1 MKITIKNK
9 KILQIFLEQFEVEC
23 FKRNVTMPVIVDKYN
38 FNIYINND
46 GIRLALKAAAD
57 ATWLQQH
64 FSDEHFIEDN
74 EVLKDIKF
82 L

>member
-1 MKITIKNK
+1 MKIAIKNE
-9 KILQIFLEQFEVEC
+9 KILQIFLENLEVEC
-23 FKRNVTMPVIVDKYN
+23 FKRNATIPVIADKYN

-46 GIRLALKAAAD
+46 GIKLALKAAAD
-57 ATWLQQH
+57 AAWLAQ
-64 FSDEHFIEDN
+64 SSKDEYFLDDN